1 MRADRH
7 MNTETTHPPPPGV
20 GIVDDD
26 RELRA
31 ALRLLLE
38 SAGHVV
44 ETWADADACL
54 AAMHPQRSG
63 CLLLDLR
70 LPGMSGLSL
79 QKALHER
86 GIELPV
92 ILLSGHADTA
102 IAVRAMHEGAF
113 DVLQK
118 PCEPAVLLATVADAI
133 AEDAARRQRRAP
145 HERARQRLAQLSER
159 ERAVFDGIVAGRLN
173 KSIAAE
179 LGLTESTIE
188 VHRRNLMRK
197 LGAGTLTELVQL
209 HVAASTNGTDP
220 RTPYHALDLWMP
232 PRRPADDG

>member
-1 MRADRH
+1 
-7 MNTETTHPPPPGV
+7 MNTGTTPPPPPGV

-26 RELRA
+26 RELRT

-133 AEDAARRQRRAP
+133 AEDAARRQR
-145 HERARQRLAQLSER
+145 LAQLSER

>member
-1 MRADRH
+1 
-7 MNTETTHPPPPGV
+7 MNTGTTPPPPPGV

-26 RELRA
+26 RELRT

-79 QKALHER
+79 QKTLHER

-102 IAVRAMHEGAF
+102 IAVRA
-113 DVLQK
+113 
-118 PCEPAVLLATVADAI
+118 I
-133 AEDAARRQRRAP
+133 ARGRLRRAA
-145 HERARQRLAQLSER
+145 E
-159 ERAVFDGIVAGRLN
+159 AV
-173 KSIAAE
+173 
-179 LGLTESTIE
+179 
-188 VHRRNLMRK
+188 
-197 LGAGTLTELVQL
+197 
-209 HVAASTNGTDP
+209 
-220 RTPYHALDLWMP
+220 
-232 PRRPADDG
+232 